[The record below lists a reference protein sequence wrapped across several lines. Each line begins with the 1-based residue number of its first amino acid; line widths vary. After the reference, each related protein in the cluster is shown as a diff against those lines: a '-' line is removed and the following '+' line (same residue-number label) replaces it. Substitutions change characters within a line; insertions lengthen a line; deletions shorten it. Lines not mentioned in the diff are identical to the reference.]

1 MLHPIVN
8 TKVAYKACQIQII
21 CGFVPSIFY
30 LYPQKQTVMTMYA
43 LDIPTAYY
51 REIYPTLQE
60 CIGLKSELLVDSMNM
75 LLNIYSSQS
84 DDTETGEL
92 YGRYIDIPPLSEE
105 RIPMDVRFDTD
116 RSLEFVLKISKRM
129 PVLLDKEYVE
139 RFKQFMEYYVRENK
153 EYWKSD
159 NGTMLHVG
167 LLCLLSLYGKY
178 KESPDFGWN
187 DFYNEYGNMDYAF
200 SIRPDLLKLYR
211 HLHEENTSQEA
222 VLQFGNGKKLKL
234 SNAGNWIKGMAL
246 QYLNARL
253 GLCDMESVLEEL
265 EDDYPE
271 KKKAGRRQENPLFDT
286 VLIGAY
292 NLLKRAGF
300 IPSNKLLPDT
310 AAKFL
315 RRFLKNLG
323 LIQDDDGTKD
333 DNMYIR
339 SKISFLREAKFKPV
353 WYNSPNMKADP
364 VEMEWLDK
372 LEDEGKLIP
381 NDGFV
386 LHPILVQRMFQGM
399 KFGNPKD

>member
-8 TKVAYKACQIQII
+8 TKVAYWVCQIQII

-51 REIYPTLQE
+51 REIYPILQE

-75 LLNIYSSQS
+75 LLNIYSNQS

-116 RSLEFVLKISKRM
+116 RSLEFVLKISKRI
-129 PVLLDKEYVE
+129 PVLLDKEHVE
-139 RFKQFMEYYVRENK
+139 RFKQFMEYYVREDK

-178 KESPDFGWN
+178 KESPDFGWS
-187 DFYNEYGNMDYAF
+187 DFYNEYENMDYAY

-222 VLQFGNGKKLKL
+222 ILQFGNGKKLKL

-292 NLLKRAGF
+292 NLLKQAGV
-300 IPSNKLLPDT
+300 IPSNKLLPNT

-315 RRFLKNLG
+315 KRFLKNLG
-323 LIQDDDGTKD
+323 LVQEGDTKD
-333 DNMYIR
+333 DRMYIR
-339 SKISFLREAKFKPV
+339 SKIRFLLKTKFKPV

-372 LEDEGKLIP
+372 LEDEGELTP

-386 LHPILVQRMFQGM
+386 LHPILVQRICQGM
-399 KFGNPKD
+399 RFGKPKD

>member
-1 MLHPIVN
+1 
-8 TKVAYKACQIQII
+8 
-21 CGFVPSIFY
+21 
-30 LYPQKQTVMTMYA
+30 MTMYA

-51 REIYPTLQE
+51 REIYPILQE

-75 LLNIYSSQS
+75 LLNIYSNQS

-129 PVLLDKEYVE
+129 PVLLDKKYVE
-139 RFKQFMEYYVRENK
+139 NFKQFMEYYVRENK

-159 NGTMLHVG
+159 NGTMLRVG
-167 LLCLLSLYGKY
+167 LLYLLSLYGKY

-187 DFYNEYGNMDYAF
+187 DFYNEYGNMDYA

-246 QYLNARL
+246 QYLNAHL
-253 GLCDMESVLEEL
+253 GLSDRVKEL
-265 EDDYPE
+265 EKDYPE

-286 VLIGAY
+286 VLMGAY
-292 NLLKRAGF
+292 NLLK
-300 IPSNKLLPDT
+300 
-310 AAKFL
+310 
-315 RRFLKNLG
+315 
-323 LIQDDDGTKD
+323 
-333 DNMYIR
+333 
-339 SKISFLREAKFKPV
+339 
-353 WYNSPNMKADP
+353 
-364 VEMEWLDK
+364 
-372 LEDEGKLIP
+372 
-381 NDGFV
+381 
-386 LHPILVQRMFQGM
+386 
-399 KFGNPKD
+399 

>member
-1 MLHPIVN
+1 
-8 TKVAYKACQIQII
+8 
-21 CGFVPSIFY
+21 
-30 LYPQKQTVMTMYA
+30 MTMYA

-84 DDTETGEL
+84 ADTETGEL

-105 RIPMDVRFDTD
+105 RIPMGVRFDTD

-129 PVLLDKEYVE
+129 PVLLDKKYVE
-139 RFKQFMEYYVRENK
+139 NFKQFMKYYVRENK
-153 EYWKSD
+153 EYWDSE
-159 NGTMLHVG
+159 NGTMLRVG

-187 DFYNEYGNMDYAF
+187 DFYNEYGDMDYAC
-200 SIRPDLLKLYR
+200 IRPDLLKLYR

-234 SNAGNWIKGMAL
+234 SNAGNWIKGMAV
-246 QYLNARL
+246 QYLNTRL
-253 GLCDMESVLEEL
+253 GLCDMESVLKEL

-271 KKKAGRRQENPLFDT
+271 KKKAGRRQDNPELDI

-292 NLLKRAGF
+292 NLLKQAGF
-300 IPSNKLLPDT
+300 IPRKIKLTDE
-310 AAKFL
+310 AAGFL
-315 RRFLKNLG
+315 LG
-323 LIQDDDGTKD
+323 YLQQVDLIGDNDKKD
-333 DNMYIR
+333 NEVYIR
-339 SKISFLREAKFKPV
+339 SKISFLLKTDFKPV

-386 LHPILVQRMFQGM
+386 LHPILVQRMCQGI
-399 KFGNPKD
+399 GKDRK

>member
-8 TKVAYKACQIQII
+8 TKVAYWVCQIQII

-51 REIYPTLQE
+51 REIYPILQE

-75 LLNIYSSQS
+75 LLNIYSNQS

-116 RSLEFVLKISKRM
+116 RSLEFVLKISKRI
-129 PVLLDKEYVE
+129 PVLLDKEHVE
-139 RFKQFMEYYVRENK
+139 RFKQFMEYYVREDK

-178 KESPDFGWN
+178 KESPDFGWS
-187 DFYNEYGNMDYAF
+187 DFYNEYENMDYAY

-222 VLQFGNGKKLKL
+222 ILQFGNGKKLKL

-253 GLCDMESVLEEL
+253 GLCDMESVLKEL

-271 KKKAGRRQENPLFDT
+271 KKKAGRRQDNPELDI
-286 VLIGAY
+286 VLMGAY
-292 NLLKRAGF
+292 NLLKQAGF
-300 IPSNKLLPDT
+300 IPRKIKLTDE
-310 AAKFL
+310 AAGFL
-315 RRFLKNLG
+315 IGYLQQVD
-323 LIQDDDGTKD
+323 LIG
-333 DNMYIR
+333 DNDKKEEEVYIR
-339 SKISFLREAKFKPV
+339 SKISFLLKTKFKPV

-364 VEMEWLDK
+364 VEIEWLDK
-372 LEDEGKLIP
+372 LEDEGKVIP

-386 LHPILVQRMFQGM
+386 LHPILAQRMFQGI
-399 KFGNPKD
+399 GKDRK

>member
-1 MLHPIVN
+1 
-8 TKVAYKACQIQII
+8 
-21 CGFVPSIFY
+21 
-30 LYPQKQTVMTMYA
+30 MTMYA

-84 DDTETGEL
+84 ADTETGEL

-116 RSLEFVLKISKRM
+116 RSLEFVLKISKRI
-129 PVLLDKEYVE
+129 PILIDKEYVE

-159 NGTMLHVG
+159 NGTMLRVG

-253 GLCDMESVLEEL
+253 GLCDMESALEEL
-265 EDDYPE
+265 EKDYPE
-271 KKKAGRRQENPLFDT
+271 KKKAGRRQENPELDI
-286 VLIGAY
+286 VLMGAY

-310 AAKFL
+310 AADFL
-315 RRFLKNLG
+315 KRFLKNLG
-323 LIQDDDGTKD
+323 LIQDDDVTKD

-339 SKISFLREAKFKPV
+339 SKISFLLKTGFKPV

-364 VEMEWLDK
+364 VEIEWLDK
-372 LEDEGKLIP
+372 LEDEGKVIP

>member
-1 MLHPIVN
+1 
-8 TKVAYKACQIQII
+8 
-21 CGFVPSIFY
+21 
-30 LYPQKQTVMTMYA
+30 MTMYA

-51 REIYPTLQE
+51 REIYPILQE

-92 YGRYIDIPPLSEE
+92 YGRYIDIPPFSEE

-271 KKKAGRRQENPLFDT
+271 KKKAGRRQENPLFDI
-286 VLIGAY
+286 VLMGAY
-292 NLLKRAGF
+292 NLLKQAGV

-372 LEDEGKLIP
+372 LEDEGKVIP

-386 LHPILVQRMFQGM
+386 LHPILAQRMFQGM
-399 KFGNPKD
+399 KFGKPKD